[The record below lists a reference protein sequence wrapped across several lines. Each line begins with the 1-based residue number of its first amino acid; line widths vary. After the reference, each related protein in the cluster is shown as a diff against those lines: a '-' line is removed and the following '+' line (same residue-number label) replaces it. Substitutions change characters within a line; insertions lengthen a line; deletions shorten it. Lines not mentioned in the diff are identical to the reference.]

1 MAEGPASWLQRIS
14 RLMSHHSKTKGISW
28 LLGLVAV
35 MLFMGVLYLGPR
47 LGIGEGSRVRA
58 QSRLANGVELL
69 LVQTRNS
76 DPVEAYTVSVYT
88 LWPNGE
94 IDKCLVGFEE
104 SYWWRPS
111 IVSSSTSSAVEIC
124 SGSTPLC
131 TYEPSSGELTWL
143 NQSYPVQRA
152 RRVPPGGVPQCIA
165 KFQSESG
172 VSH

>member
-1 MAEGPASWLQRIS
+1 M
-14 RLMSHHSKTKGISW
+14 
-28 LLGLVAV
+28 LGLVAV

-104 SYWWRPS
+104 SVLVEAFNC
-111 IVSSSTSSAVEIC
+111 IVQHEFR
-124 SGSTPLC
+124 G
-131 TYEPSSGELTWL
+131 
-143 NQSYPVQRA
+143 
-152 RRVPPGGVPQCIA
+152 
-165 KFQSESG
+165 
-172 VSH
+172 